1 MEGNKINGKT
11 VTEEDLLGLWLSQ
24 ILLWRPDVFYNKDIC
39 AHVGNYV
46 RGDSNVF
53 EVGRRPWLSQNS
65 WICWNNVYKSSILVQ
80 AALSNGSTTDK
91 TILAKEETTMP
102 TFTFEDQGDQ
112 IILINSD
119 TKQQAGE
126 IAFMEA
132 ESTLIIVHTGVN
144 PEYRGNGLA
153 EQLVAKVVEKG
164 SSWRQKSSQ
173 SVLLL
178 KKFKIKPEYAD
189 VLRQDVWGVL
199 H

>member
-11 VTEEDLLGLWLSQ
+11 VTEEDLLGLGYRKYYSDDL
-24 ILLWRPDVFYNKDIC
+24 DVFYNKDIC
-39 AHVGNYV
+39 AHVGNCV

-53 EVGRRPWLSQNS
+53 EVGRRPWIITGNAESAEQCIQVVNS
-65 WICWNNVYKSSILVQ
+65 CPSG
-80 AALSNGSTTDK
+80 ALKWLYHGQDN
-91 TILAKEETTMP
+91 LAKEETTMP

-153 EQLVAKVVEKG
+153 EQLVAKVVEKA
-164 SSWRQKSSQ
+164 RREDKKIFPICPFAQKE
-173 SVLLL
+173 
-178 KKFKIKPEYAD
+178 FKIKPEYAD
-189 VLRQDVWGVL
+189 VFRQDV
-199 H
+199 